1 MSRCDRLYIVWKEGT
16 WYADYKK
23 NQHINH
29 CAPHVSSVILN
40 CCVYDIARI
49 AVDSNSFKWD
59 ASYSWTLC
67 GCRVDKFT
75 FSKSGPITTMFHF
88 IPFGLPPWNILT
100 PFFQCVKPWA
110 WQASK
115 ASPRLLF
122 IPLWLISGPL
132 LEGGGGGGPDGA
144 VWEHIPYCSCVMH
157 ICLNPAP
164 PPAQMTSSSTD
175 HHELT
180 VGVSLFIAYNFT
192 ALSRKH
198 HSVPLLYNAVKRTDW
213 SVLYLS

>member
-1 MSRCDRLYIVWKEGT
+1 MKGVLQLNPVWMSSGRIHFQQIWSYYHNVSFHSLWPPILEYIDT
-16 WYADYKK
+16 
-23 NQHINH
+23 I
-29 CAPHVSSVILN
+29 
-40 CCVYDIARI
+40 
-49 AVDSNSFKWD
+49 
-59 ASYSWTLC
+59 
-67 GCRVDKFT
+67 
-75 FSKSGPITTMFHF
+75 
-88 IPFGLPPWNILT
+88 
-100 PFFQCVKPWA
+100 FFQSVKPWA

-132 LEGGGGGGPDGA
+132 FWGGPDSA
-144 VWEHIPYCSCVMH
+144 VWEHILCSSCVMH

-180 VGVSLFIAYNFT
+180 VGVNLFIAYNFT